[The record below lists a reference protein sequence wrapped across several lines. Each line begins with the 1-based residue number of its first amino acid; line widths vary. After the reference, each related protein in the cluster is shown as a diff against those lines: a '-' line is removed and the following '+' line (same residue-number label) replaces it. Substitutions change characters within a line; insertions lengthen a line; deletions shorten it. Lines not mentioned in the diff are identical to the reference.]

1 MFHLQARSKIGLFNS
16 LSTNV
21 FDFVFT
27 LKSANEIWLKL
38 HELHGDNY
46 LLGTK
51 EQRSQRRPPTLLK
64 TAHELGGP
72 PAKQLGGKAQNAT

>member
-1 MFHLQARSKIGLFNS
+1 MIHIENPNIPSASDEIEIHLNARSKNCLFNS

-51 EQRSQRRPPTLLK
+51 EQRSQRRPQPS
-64 TAHELGGP
+64 
-72 PAKQLGGKAQNAT
+72 